1 MLELGPRELVTLG
14 TVLAGLAATYGVLK
28 TTIRGMIAQMEE
40 MKSEVNKLNTRL
52 DKVEAKQAVAI
63 AAIDTMSKDI
73 LSPQILKQQSERDGK
88 VAQRLDSIERELD
101 NIHRMHN
108 GSHPPTQ
115 NKTKVS

>member
-1 MLELGPRELVTLG
+1 MP
-14 TVLAGLAATYGVLK
+14 LK
-28 TTIRGMIAQMEE
+28 KGSSQKTISKNIR
-40 MKSEVNKLNTRL
+40 KL
-52 DKVEAKQAVAI
+52 KKEGKPQKQAVAI

-115 NKTKVS
+115 NKSSHK